1 MNSYLLPL
9 SCNSKIERVPLN
21 TVCDNLLRSY
31 SNVLTKQTRGTTLL
45 VVVCRIQR
53 LEESG
58 ALRGNW
64 GFLLLRTGYLME
76 HFFTVSE
83 SQNTPNDMS
92 EVHKTRRPTSLFYSK
107 SLKYSVGNRQAVCMP
122 VCLSYR

>member
-76 HFFTVSE
+76 HFFLQFQSPKIRRLICLRYMRLADPLLFF
-83 SQNTPNDMS
+83 TPN
-92 EVHKTRRPTSLFYSK
+92 L
-107 SLKYSVGNRQAVCMP
+107 
-122 VCLSYR
+122 